1 MSCETGR
8 FSNEKFEM
16 QYIKFGQGKK
26 TLVILPG
33 LSVQSVIPAAA
44 AIEKQYEI
52 FKNDFTVYLFDRRQ
66 NLPEVYSV
74 YDMADDTAE
83 AMAELGLTEACLFGV
98 SQGGMIAQVIA
109 AEHRELVS
117 RLALASTDCRANET
131 LSTALN
137 TWLDLA
143 RNYDTE
149 GLYLSFGEKVYS
161 PSVFNE
167 YKSFFVDTAKTATK
181 ADLDRFLILAK
192 GISDFDA
199 TDLINKIS
207 CPVLVICDTDDR
219 VLGSNVASGIEEQL
233 KNKPGFHKYIYHG
246 YGHAVYDTAPDF
258 TERIFEFFNK

>member
-1 MSCETGR
+1 MHATRRGYALFPESA
-8 FSNEKFEM
+8 
-16 QYIKFGQGKK
+16 Y
-26 TLVILPG
+26 P
-33 LSVQSVIPAAA
+33 LS
-44 AIEKQYEI
+44 
-52 FKNDFTVYLFDRRQ
+52 
-66 NLPEVYSV
+66 EVS
-74 YDMADDTAE
+74 
-83 AMAELGLTEACLFGV
+83 LFGV

-167 YKSFFVDTAKTATK
+167 YKSFFVDTAKTVSK

-199 TDLINKIS
+199 TDLINKIN

-233 KNKPGFHKYIYHG
+233 KNKPDFHKYIYHG